1 MISRASPV
9 RRVSRVYAGGLAL
22 FVLLSST
29 RDLLAQ
35 GLPVDTGS
43 HIPVAI
49 WFVGAGILGLVMA
62 YGIFRTRSRTR
73 AEKQLTERATRQ
85 LYADEGR
92 EESRGADV

>member
-1 MISRASPV
+1 MISSASPV
-9 RRVSRVYAGGLAL
+9 RRVSRVYAVGLAL
-22 FVLLSST
+22 SVLLSST
-29 RDLLAQ
+29 QDLLAQ

-49 WFVGAGILGLVMA
+49 WFVGAGVLGLVMA

-92 EESRGADV
+92 EESRRADV

>member
-9 RRVSRVYAGGLAL
+9 RRVSRVYAVGLAL
-22 FVLLSST
+22 LVLLSSAQ
-29 RDLLAQ
+29 DLLAQ

-43 HIPVAI
+43 HIPVAM

-62 YGIFRTRSRTR
+62 YGIIRTRSRTR

-85 LYADEGR
+85 LYADKGR